1 MSEASKR
8 KQDWIKENL
17 QEVWNKEVW
26 PLSSP
31 DFSLLD
37 YFVSGVSQL

>member
-1 MSEASKR
+1 MSEASKM

-26 PLSSP
+26 PLSSSKY
-31 DFSLLD
+31 SLLD
-37 YFVSGVSQL
+37 YFVCGVSQL